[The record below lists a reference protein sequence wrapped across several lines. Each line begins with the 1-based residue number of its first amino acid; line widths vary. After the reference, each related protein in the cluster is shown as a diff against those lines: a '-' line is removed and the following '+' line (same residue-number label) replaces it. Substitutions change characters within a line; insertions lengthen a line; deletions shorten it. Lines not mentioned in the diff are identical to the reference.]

1 MNERSRTW
9 EQLGAASGLLAT
21 LLFVIAFIVF
31 LGTSPGGD
39 PSLPNIAQADTAP
52 GFLAAHLT
60 AIRVVVL
67 LNGLGIALF
76 LWFLGSLW
84 TTLSE
89 AEGEVGRGSTVAVI
103 GGVAGSVLVLAGL
116 ALIATAGLS
125 TSSDQ
130 ADNVGTLYT
139 ASALLVALGGGVLS
153 VFFFGVAKVILQTDA
168 LGRWLGIL
176 AFIAGLVSVFGFMT
190 PFFQANI
197 LNAATGALGHWAWSL
212 AFVVWL
218 FLASAAMTLE
228 QRRLTRDDKPT
239 SGAVRAAEP
248 PAGGGVGP

>member
-1 MNERSRTW
+1 MDERNRTW
-9 EQLGAASGLLAT
+9 EQMGAASGLLAT
-21 LLFVIAFIVF
+21 LLLVIAFIVF

-52 GFLAAHLT
+52 AFLAAHLT

-67 LNGLGIALF
+67 LNGLGIVVF
-76 LWFLGSLW
+76 LWFLASLW

-89 AEGEVGRGSTVAVI
+89 AEGDGGRGSTAAVI

-125 TSSDQ
+125 TSPDQ

-139 ASALLVALGGGVLS
+139 ASALVIALGGGVFS
-153 VFFFGVAKVILQTDA
+153 IFFFGVAKVILQTGA
-168 LGRWLGIL
+168 LGRWLGVL
-176 AFIAGLVSVFGFMT
+176 AIIAALFSVCGFMT
-190 PFFQANI
+190 PFFQANV
-197 LNAATGALGHWAWSL
+197 LNAATGALGHWAWTV

-218 FLASAAMTLE
+218 LLASGAMTLA
-228 QRRLTRDDKPT
+228 QRRRNRDL
-239 SGAVRAAEP
+239 SAAAP
-248 PAGGGVGP
+248 PPPLSTEGPA